1 MIIFSG
7 QGNTKSPFVPLY
19 QRGIHGAFQR
29 ALIFAIS
36 LDQQVTGLR
45 FLVYLA
51 TGVFELLGFLFH
63 SGRQRQ
69 FDFQSLLGR
78 VLPNV
83 LSDFHRTEL
92 GPHMEQKWATL
103 ALVAG
108 SVVVIPSGLRVHGQI
123 ELVFPPE
130 LETAL

>member
-7 QGNTKSPFVPLY
+7 QGNTKSPFVSLY
-19 QRGIHGAFQR
+19 QRGIHGDFQR

-51 TGVFELLGFLFH
+51 TGVFELLGLLFR

-69 FDFQSLLGR
+69 FD
-78 VLPNV
+78 
-83 LSDFHRTEL
+83 
-92 GPHMEQKWATL
+92 
-103 ALVAG
+103 
-108 SVVVIPSGLRVHGQI
+108 
-123 ELVFPPE
+123 
-130 LETAL
+130 

>member
-7 QGNTKSPFVPLY
+7 QGNIKSPFAPLY
-19 QRGIHGAFQR
+19 QRGIHGDFQR

-51 TGVFELLGFLFH
+51 TGVFELLGLLFH

-69 FDFQSLLGR
+69 FDFQSLLGG

-92 GPHMEQKWATL
+92 GSA
-103 ALVAG
+103 
-108 SVVVIPSGLRVHGQI
+108 HGA
-123 ELVFPPE
+123 EVGYLG
-130 LETAL
+130 TRRR